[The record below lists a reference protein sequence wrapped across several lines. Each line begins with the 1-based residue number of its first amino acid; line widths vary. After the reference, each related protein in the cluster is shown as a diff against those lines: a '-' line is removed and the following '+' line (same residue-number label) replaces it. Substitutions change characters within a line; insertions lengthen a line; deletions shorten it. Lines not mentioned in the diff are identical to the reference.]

1 MNNELMINQN
11 TDIMAADGPGMYM
24 SFECSDVGSKI
35 ALYNAINSVDQKV
48 SDYINKNIM
57 LKDVVCVPAQ
67 LVNEETGEATEAV
80 RSILFDDAGI
90 TYACSSS
97 GIFNSLKNIKRI
109 FGTLHFDE
117 PLKVQVAQVSTKK
130 GSTLTLR
137 VGV

>member
-1 MNNELMINQN
+1 MNNELMLNQN
-11 TDIMAADGPGMYM
+11 TDIMAADGPGMYL
-24 SFECSDVGSKI
+24 SFECTDEGSKI

-48 SDYINKNIM
+48 SDYINKNIL
-57 LKDVVCVPAQ
+57 LKDVVCVPVQ
-67 LVNEETGEATEAV
+67 LVNEETGEVTEAV
-80 RSILFDDAGI
+80 RSILFDDAGT
-90 TYACSSS
+90 TYACTSS